1 MQCKD
6 FMTFMRMQHE
16 VEELKRKQNDFNE
29 QKERHFNLAK
39 GEIIIDDP

>member
-1 MQCKD
+1 MKIDEYYDEGKIFVKMQCKD

-29 QKERHFNLAK
+29 
-39 GEIIIDDP
+39 